1 MAGINLSKATDL
13 LTYILAVGL
22 AASCIAFAGYKVVIL
37 QAMENPPP
45 DMGLNFPAPKRKV
58 ITDDTIQVDSLIT
71 GSTGAS
77 GDSQARRRGRV
88 LQPYTAEPPIQDY
101 RLLTVIDG
109 VAFVEVLTLR
119 GRNILPLIAG
129 ARLPGAGQVERVER
143 VGGRWTLTAGDVTL
157 LAEPQ

>member
-71 GSTGAS
+71 GSTGVS
-77 GDSQARRRGRV
+77 GDAQARQPGRV

-109 VAFVEVLTLR
+109 VAFVELRTLR
-119 GRNILPLIAG
+119 GKDILPLIAG

-143 VGGRWTLTAGDVTL
+143 VEGRWTLTAGDVTL

>member
-77 GDSQARRRGRV
+77 GDSQAHRRGRV

-109 VAFVEVLTLR
+109 VAFVELRTLR
-119 GRNILPLIAG
+119 GKDILPLIAG

-143 VGGRWTLTAGDVTL
+143 VEGRWTLTAGDVTL